1 MAVVTVGPGNP
12 RLLGNSEA
20 KEALT
25 EMQGMLERCRADA
38 ELGGR
43 GIIMRSTAVGRREQG
58 CGELAQ
64 LKCCHLGPVK

>member
-38 ELGGR
+38 EL
-43 GIIMRSTAVGRREQG
+43 MQSWVAEALSCAVLQSGVANRAVES
-58 CGELAQ
+58 
-64 LKCCHLGPVK
+64 